1 MDNNNDFKGGENGG
15 FSNWG
20 QTVLIVLIAATV
32 TFFIYTVAQRFM
44 TKGMSQELSYSR
56 FLSMVDQDLVAK
68 VEWGDGQITVYP
80 KTKAKAETPK
90 ESESREEKEGIARDE
105 EEEGKSL
112 SYNAGASSAEDTSK
126 LKGRSP
132 AEGISKGNSL
142 DSILAKLIKDNAK
155 QKNNSK
161 QKQNAGSS
169 ASSGLSQGESR
180 VYYVVPVNA
189 DAASLV
195 ERLYRH
201 NVEIYRKR
209 PDNSAFLMQIIVSIV
224 LPFVFLILLMNTMVK
239 KMGASGGG
247 FSGVGKSNAKM
258 YMQKDTGISFK
269 DVAGEDEAKES
280 LVEIVDFLHNPGK
293 YTSIGAKLPKGA
305 LLVGPPGTG
314 KTLLAKAVA
323 GEANVPF
330 YSLSGS
336 DFVEMFVGVGASRV
350 RDLFRQA
357 NQTAPCIIFI
367 DEIDAIGKTR
377 DTRYGGNDEREQ
389 TLNQLLSEMDG
400 FDAGKGIMVMGATNR
415 PEILDPALLRPGRF
429 DRRVIVEKP
438 DLKGR
443 VNILKVHA
451 KDIKL
456 DDSVD
461 FDEIALA
468 TSGAV
473 GADLANMMNES
484 AITAVK
490 NGREKVSQKDLFEAV
505 EVVLVGKEKKDRI
518 LSQQERKIVSYHE
531 VGHALVAAV
540 QKDSEPV
547 QKITIVPRT
556 MGALG
561 YVMQVPEEEKYLNT
575 KTELHAMIV
584 EFLAGRAAEEI
595 VFETVTTGAS
605 NDIEKATKIARAMV
619 TQYGMSEKFGLMG
632 LARQENMY
640 LGGRAVLECGDDT
653 ATEVD
658 QEVAR
663 ILKDCYEEA
672 KKILLENRFALDEI
686 AKFLIEKETIT
697 GKEFMKIFAEVKEKE
712 GRGEEPENPSESTE
726 GTEENKESSNS
737 DGNKEEEG
745 QDIEHSSSEE
755 NGAKEEGNSEG

>member
-1 MDNNNDFKGGENGG
+1 MDNKDFKDGDNGG
-15 FSNWG
+15 FSNMG
-20 QTVLIVLIAATV
+20 QTILIILIAATV
-32 TFFIYTVAQRFM
+32 TFFIYSLAQRF
-44 TKGMSQELSYSR
+44 TGRGMNQELSYSR
-56 FLSMVDQDLVAK
+56 FLSMVDRNLVDK

-80 KTKAKAETPK
+80 KAVSKNVDGAAEGK
-90 ESESREEKEGIARDE
+90 ESAGEEKGNLQD
-105 EEEGKSL
+105 SL
-112 SYNAGASSAEDTSK
+112 LSF
-126 LKGRSP
+126 
-132 AEGISKGNSL
+132 
-142 DSILAKLIKDNAK
+142 
-155 QKNNSK
+155 
-161 QKQNAGSS
+161 GS
-169 ASSGLSQGESR
+169 QER
-180 VYYVVPVNA
+180 VYFVVPVNA
-189 DAASLV
+189 DAEKLV
-195 ERLYRH
+195 ERLYLH
-201 NVEIYRKR
+201 NVTIIRKR
-209 PDNSAFLMQIIVSIV
+209 PDNSGFILQIVLSVV
-224 LPFVFLILLMNTMVK
+224 LPFVLLFWFMNGMAK
-239 KMGASGGG
+239 RMGGSGGG
-247 FSGVGKSNAKM
+247 IMGVGKSNAKM
-258 YMQKDTGISFK
+258 YMQKETGISFK

-280 LVEIVDFLHNPGK
+280 LVEIVDFLHNPAK
-293 YTSIGAKLPKGA
+293 YTAIGAKLPKGA

-323 GEANVPF
+323 GEAQVPF

-350 RDLFRQA
+350 RDLFKQA
-357 NQTAPCIIFI
+357 GQTAPCIIFI
-367 DEIDAIGKTR
+367 DEIDAIGKSR
-377 DTRYGGNDEREQ
+377 DNRYGGNDEREQ

-400 FDAGKGIMVMGATNR
+400 FDASKGIMVMGATNR

-429 DRRVIVEKP
+429 DRRIIVEKP

-451 KDIKL
+451 KDVKL
-456 DDSVD
+456 DDTVD

-490 NGREKVSQKDLFEAV
+490 HGREKVSQKDLFEAV

-518 LSQQERKIVSYHE
+518 LSKEERRIVSYHE
-531 VGHALVAAV
+531 VGHALVAAI

-575 KTELHAMIV
+575 KSELHAMIV
-584 EFLAGRAAEEI
+584 EFLAGRAAEEL

-640 LGGRAVLECGDDT
+640 LSGRAVLECGDDT

-658 QEVAR
+658 TEVSR
-663 ILKDCYEEA
+663 ILKECYEEA
-672 KKILLENRFALDEI
+672 KKILSENRYALDEI

-697 GKEFMKIFAEVKEKE
+697 GKEFMKILSDVREKE
-712 GRGEEPENPSESTE
+712 A
-726 GTEENKESSNS
+726 
-737 DGNKEEEG
+737 
-745 QDIEHSSSEE
+745 SSSEE
-755 NGAKEEGNSEG
+755 GKEISE

>member
-1 MDNNNDFKGGENGG
+1 MDNKDFKDGDNGG
-15 FSNWG
+15 FSNMG
-20 QTVLIVLIAATV
+20 QTVLIILIAATV
-32 TFFIYTVAQRFM
+32 TFFIYSLAQRF
-44 TKGMSQELSYSR
+44 TGGGMNQELSYTS
-56 FLSMVDQDLVAK
+56 FLSMVDRNLVAK
-68 VEWGDGQITVYP
+68 VEWGDGQIVVYP
-80 KTKAKAETPK
+80 KSTGK
-90 ESESREEKEGIARDE
+90 EQKE
-105 EEEGKSL
+105 
-112 SYNAGASSAEDTSK
+112 ASAYFV
-126 LKGRSP
+126 
-132 AEGISKGNSL
+132 I
-142 DSILAKLIKDNAK
+142 
-155 QKNNSK
+155 
-161 QKQNAGSS
+161 
-169 ASSGLSQGESR
+169 
-180 VYYVVPVNA
+180 PVNA
-189 DAASLV
+189 DAEKLV
-195 ERLYRH
+195 ERLYQH
-201 NVEIYRKR
+201 NVEVIRKR
-209 PDNSAFLMQIIVSIV
+209 PDNSGFIIQIVLSVV
-224 LPFVFLILLMNTMVK
+224 LPFVLLFWFMNGMAKRV
-239 KMGASGGG
+239 GGSGGG
-247 FSGVGKSNAKM
+247 IMGVGKSNAKM
-258 YMQKDTGISFK
+258 YMQKETGITFK

-280 LVEIVDFLHNPGK
+280 LVEIVDFLHNPTK
-293 YTSIGAKLPKGA
+293 YTEIGAKLPKGA

-323 GEANVPF
+323 GEAHVPF

-350 RDLFRQA
+350 RDLFKQA
-357 NQTAPCIIFI
+357 NQSAPCIIFI
-367 DEIDAIGKTR
+367 DEIDAIGKSR
-377 DTRYGGNDEREQ
+377 DNRYGGNDEREQ

-400 FDAGKGIMVMGATNR
+400 FDAAKGIMVMGATNR

-451 KDIKL
+451 KGIKL
-456 DDSVD
+456 DETVD

-518 LSQQERKIVSYHE
+518 LSKEERRIVSYHE
-531 VGHALVAAV
+531 VGHALVAAI
-540 QKDSEPV
+540 QKHSEPV

-575 KTELHAMIV
+575 KAELHAMIV
-584 EFLAGRAAEEI
+584 EFLAGRAAEDL

-619 TQYGMSEKFGLMG
+619 TQYGMSDKFGLMG

-658 QEVAR
+658 SEVSR
-663 ILKDCYEEA
+663 ILKECYEES
-672 KKILLENRFALDEI
+672 KRILSENRFALDEI

-697 GKEFMKIFAEVKEKE
+697 GKEFMKILSEVQEKEK
-712 GRGEEPENPSESTE
+712 GP
-726 GTEENKESSNS
+726 
-737 DGNKEEEG
+737 
-745 QDIEHSSSEE
+745 IE
-755 NGAKEEGNSEG
+755 